1 LTSSTTHLEFSV
13 IEHKP
18 KTVVVEVKS
27 KRDNLRLGIIK
38 WYGPWRKYWFEPE
51 PETGFEIQCLLEIA
65 GYLEGLMQARKV
77 KRELKKRGLIDG
89 KTTRR

>member
-1 LTSSTTHLEFSV
+1 MTNPTTHLEFSV

-18 KTVVVEVKS
+18 KTVVVEVIS

-51 PETGFEIQCLLEIA
+51 KETGFETQCLLEIA
-65 GYLEGLMQARKV
+65 GYIEGLMQARKIA
-77 KRELKKRGLIDG
+77 RELRKMRLP
-89 KTTRR
+89 